1 MDWKRR
7 ETMKGE
13 PKEIKLTVNGKVYEL
28 RVKPKT
34 LLNDV
39 LRKDLKLTGTKRG
52 CLEST
57 CGVCTV
63 ILDKKA
69 VRSCSI
75 LAVQANG
82 HEITTIEGLAEGD
95 KLHPIQEAFVN
106 HGAIECGFCIPGR
119 VMMAKALLD
128 ENPDPTREEVRIAM
142 QGVLCA
148 DVGYVKQ
155 IEAVEIAAEKM
166 RGGE

>member
-1 MDWKRR
+1 
-7 ETMKGE
+7 MKGE

-28 RVKPKT
+28 RVKPKA
-34 LLNDV
+34 LLSDV
-39 LRKDLKLTGTKRG
+39 LRKDLRLTGTKRG